1 MSAPRPAKA
10 DRPPRGSRKVAEPH
24 FLESDATSAHWR
36 GRERFAVL
44 DTDFGHGHRFLNVWQ
59 AWRDDVARC
68 GRLHF
73 IAVLPRTITHTQL
86 LDAHREST
94 RAELARQLAAAWPV
108 LTPNLHSMSFENG
121 RVQLLLAPG
130 KPAAW
135 LPELVARVD
144 AFFVD
149 AAALVDD
156 ITALRLVKALSRLAA
171 AGARLECEPSHAV
184 AASALR
190 SALSANG
197 FEPSAGSQDAVMAAI
212 YAPRFTPRHAPARW
226 PAMHAPTQHAAIVGA
241 GLAGSSLAWALAQQG
256 WHSTVF
262 DRHPAPAQEASGNP
276 AGLFHGIVNAQDGVH
291 ARFNR
296 AAALGAGDAVRIATT
311 QHAVAG
317 NAGGLLRLETA
328 GASVAEMQAVLAHGG
343 LPARYVQAVTAAQA
357 SALSGLALT
366 QPAWF
371 YPTGGWVQPQG
382 LVRAFLERAGA
393 ASSFRGNTRV
403 HSLQRSADGWRLLD
417 EHAAVICESDVVVLA
432 NAGDALRLLGTEGA
446 AHTWPIQPV
455 RGQISQLPSHSQGLP
470 CSLLPLT
477 GSGYLL
483 PPWQGRTLFGAT
495 SQAGDD
501 DASVRDADHAQ
512 NLTQLARL
520 TQTPLPIAPAACQ
533 GRTAWRW
540 VTPDRLPVIGS
551 VPDIAAATGARP
563 LDQPRL
569 VPRLPGLFVFTALGS
584 RGITW
589 CALGAQTLAAWI
601 AGAPMPVEASLLDAI
616 DPARFISKAVRR
628 EASRKAL
635 AG

>member
-1 MSAPRPAKA
+1 M
-10 DRPPRGSRKVAEPH
+10 
-24 FLESDATSAHWR
+24 SDASCAHWR
-36 GRERFAVL
+36 GREHFVML

-130 KPAAW
+130 VPAAW

-184 AASALR
+184 TAQALR

-197 FEPSAGSQDAVMAAI
+197 FEPSPGSQDAVMAAT
-212 YAPRFTPRHAPARW
+212 YAPRFTPRRAPARRLVIHAPARRPEVHAPAPR

-256 WHSTVF
+256 WRSTVF

-296 AAALGAGDAVRIATT
+296 AAALAAAAAVRIATT

-317 NAGGLLRLETA
+317 NADGLLRLETA
-328 GASVAEMQAVLAHGG
+328 GASMAEMQAVLAHGG
-343 LPARYVQAVTAAQA
+343 LPAGYVQAVTAAQA
-357 SALSGLALT
+357 SALSGLA
-366 QPAWF
+366 
-371 YPTGGWVQPQG
+371 
-382 LVRAFLERAGA
+382 R
-393 ASSFRGNTRV
+393 
-403 HSLQRSADGWRLLD
+403 
-417 EHAAVICESDVVVLA
+417 
-432 NAGDALRLLGTEGA
+432 
-446 AHTWPIQPV
+446 
-455 RGQISQLPSHSQGLP
+455 
-470 CSLLPLT
+470 
-477 GSGYLL
+477 
-483 PPWQGRTLFGAT
+483 
-495 SQAGDD
+495 
-501 DASVRDADHAQ
+501 
-512 NLTQLARL
+512 
-520 TQTPLPIAPAACQ
+520 PAAF
-533 GRTAWRW
+533 G
-540 VTPDRLPVIGS
+540 VTPACIRCS
-551 VPDIAAATGARP
+551 A
-563 LDQPRL
+563 
-569 VPRLPGLFVFTALGS
+569 
-584 RGITW
+584 
-589 CALGAQTLAAWI
+589 
-601 AGAPMPVEASLLDAI
+601 APM
-616 DPARFISKAVRR
+616 
-628 EASRKAL
+628 
-635 AG
+635 AGGCSTSTQR

>member
-1 MSAPRPAKA
+1 M
-10 DRPPRGSRKVAEPH
+10 
-24 FLESDATSAHWR
+24 
-36 GRERFAVL
+36 L
-44 DTDFGHGHRFLNVWQ
+44 DTDFGHGHRFLNGWQ

-68 GRLHF
+68 GRLHV
-73 IAVLPRTITHTQL
+73 IAVLPRTVTPTQL

-130 KPAAW
+130 EPAAW
-135 LPELVARVD
+135 LPELVAQVD

-149 AAALVDD
+149 A
-156 ITALRLVKALSRLAA
+156 TALENDTTAFRLIKAMSRLAA
-171 AGARLECEPSHAV
+171 AGAKLECEPSHAV
-184 AASALR
+184 TALALR
-190 SALSANG
+190 SALNANG
-197 FEPSAGSQDAVMAAI
+197 FESSPGSQDAVMVAT
-212 YAPRFTPRHAPARW
+212 YAPRFTPRRAPARRPVIHAPTRS
-226 PAMHAPTQHAAIVGA
+226 PAIHAPTQHAAIVGA

-256 WHSTVF
+256 WRSTVF

-296 AAALGAGDAVRIATT
+296 AAALAAADAVRIATT

-317 NAGGLLRLETA
+317 NADGLLRLETA
-328 GASVAEMQAVLAHGG
+328 GASMAEMQAMLAHGG
-343 LPARYVQAVTAAQA
+343 LPAGYVQAVTAAQA

-366 QPAWF
+366 QAAWF

-382 LVRAFLERAGA
+382 LVRAFLQRAGA

-403 HSLQRSADGWRLLD
+403 HSLQRSANGWRLLD

-446 AHTWPIQPV
+446 AHSWPIQPV
-455 RGQISQLPSHSQGLP
+455 RGQISQLPSHTQGLP

-495 SQAGDD
+495 SQAGDG

-520 TQTPLPIAPAACQ
+520 TQTPLPIAAAACQ

-540 VTPDRLPVIGS
+540 VTPDRLPVIGG

-589 CALGAQTLAAWI
+589 SALGAQTLAAWVT
-601 AGAPMPVEASLLDAI
+601 GAPMPLESSLLDAI
-616 DPARFISKAVRR
+616 DPARFITKAVRR